1 MVEVRQSHRG
11 FQYGGAGDF
20 PLVSGLSPKELSRR
34 RSAVRGL
41 TGECDFNHTLSAKV
55 TGECVCLWIGKRRSV
70 MEGKGPGAGQWTST
84 QAYVLSVICLL
95 VGVAVGYLVR
105 GSAPAPDN
113 VAAHAPISAGES
125 LPAPGASQ
133 QPTTEQL
140 RQMADTQA
148 QPLLKQLES
157 DPRNSALLYQ
167 IGNLYYDAQQ
177 YPEAVKYY
185 ENSLQIDPKATD
197 VRTDM
202 ATAYH
207 LMGQSD
213 RAIQEYDAVLK
224 IDGKHANALFNEGM
238 VKWQDKMHLKGA
250 IASWKRLL
258 DPHPDYTQRDRVEK
272 LIAQAEQHLT
282 IKPGSEAAK

>member
-1 MVEVRQSHRG
+1 ME
-11 FQYGGAGDF
+11 A
-20 PLVSGLSPKELSRR
+20 KE
-34 RSAVRGL
+34 
-41 TGECDFNHTLSAKV
+41 
-55 TGECVCLWIGKRRSV
+55 
-70 MEGKGPGAGQWTST
+70 PGAGQWTST
-84 QAYVLSVICLL
+84 QAYVLSVIGLL
-95 VGVAVGYLVR
+95 LGVAVGYLVR
-105 GSAPAPDN
+105 GSAASN
-113 VAAHAPISAGES
+113 NTATQTRAAATEQSLAPIR
-125 LPAPGASQ
+125 GAQ
-133 QPTTEQL
+133 QPTVEQL

-157 DPRNSALLYQ
+157 DPKNSGLLYQ

-238 VKWQDKMHLKGA
+238 VKWQDKMDLKGA

-258 DPHPDYTQRDRVEK
+258 DAHPDYANRDQVEK
-272 LIAQAEQHLT
+272 LIAQAGQHLT

>member
-1 MVEVRQSHRG
+1 MQG
-11 FQYGGAGDF
+11 KG
-20 PLVSGLSPKELSRR
+20 
-34 RSAVRGL
+34 
-41 TGECDFNHTLSAKV
+41 TGE
-55 TGECVCLWIGKRRSV
+55 
-70 MEGKGPGAGQWTST
+70 WTST
-84 QAYVLSVICLL
+84 RAYVLSVICLL

-105 GSAPAPDN
+105 GSAPSADNMVQARAVAPE
-113 VAAHAPISAGES
+113 AALSS
-125 LPAPGASQ
+125 APGTQS
-133 QPTTEQL
+133 TVEQL

-157 DPRNSALLYQ
+157 DPKNSALLYQ
-167 IGNLYYDAQQ
+167 IGNFYYDAQQ

-185 ENSLQIDPKATD
+185 GQSLEIDPRATD

-207 LMGQSD
+207 LMGQPE

-238 VKWQDKMHLKGA
+238 VKWQDKKDLNGA

-258 DPHPDYTQRDRVEK
+258 EVHPDYPQRDNVEK

-282 IKPGSEAAK
+282 MKTSK

>member
-1 MVEVRQSHRG
+1 
-11 FQYGGAGDF
+11 
-20 PLVSGLSPKELSRR
+20 
-34 RSAVRGL
+34 
-41 TGECDFNHTLSAKV
+41 
-55 TGECVCLWIGKRRSV
+55 

-95 VGVAVGYLVR
+95 LGVAVGYLVR
-105 GSAPAPDN
+105 GSAPSNNNATQAR
-113 VAAHAPISAGES
+113 AAATES
-125 LPAPGASQ
+125 LPEPMGAAQ
-133 QPTTEQL
+133 QPSVEQL

-157 DPRNSALLYQ
+157 DPKNSALLYQ

-185 ENSLQIDPKATD
+185 ENSLKIDPKATD

-207 LMGQSD
+207 LMGQPD

-238 VKWQDKMHLKGA
+238 VKWQDKMDLNGA
-250 IASWKRLL
+250 IASWRRLL
-258 DPHPDYTQRDRVEK
+258 EVHPDYAQRDRVEK

>member
-1 MVEVRQSHRG
+1 
-11 FQYGGAGDF
+11 
-20 PLVSGLSPKELSRR
+20 
-34 RSAVRGL
+34 
-41 TGECDFNHTLSAKV
+41 
-55 TGECVCLWIGKRRSV
+55 
-70 MEGKGPGAGQWTST
+70 MEGNEPGAGRWTST

-95 VGVAVGYLVR
+95 LGVAVGYLVR
-105 GSAPAPDN
+105 GSAPSNSTATQPG
-113 VAAHAPISAGES
+113 AGVTES
-125 LPAPGASQ
+125 LPSSMAGGQ
-133 QPTTEQL
+133 QPSPEQL

-157 DPRNSALLYQ
+157 DPKNSTLLYQ

-185 ENSLQIDPKATD
+185 ENSLKIDPKATD

-238 VKWQDKMHLKGA
+238 VKWQDKMDLNGA
-250 IASWKRLL
+250 IALWKRLL
-258 DPHPDYTQRDRVEK
+258 EAHPDYAQRDRVEK

-282 IKPGSEAAK
+282 IKPGSETAK

>member
-1 MVEVRQSHRG
+1 
-11 FQYGGAGDF
+11 
-20 PLVSGLSPKELSRR
+20 
-34 RSAVRGL
+34 
-41 TGECDFNHTLSAKV
+41 
-55 TGECVCLWIGKRRSV
+55 
-70 MEGKGPGAGQWTST
+70 MEGNEAGAGQWTGR

-105 GSAPAPDN
+105 GSAPSNNTPTQVRAS
-113 VAAHAPISAGES
+113 SAES
-125 LPAPGASQ
+125 LPASMAGGQ
-133 QPTTEQL
+133 QPSAGEL

-148 QPLLKQLES
+148 QPLLRQLEG
-157 DPRNSALLYQ
+157 DPRNSTLLYQ

-224 IDGKHANALFNEGM
+224 IDSKHANALFNEGM
-238 VKWQDKMHLKGA
+238 VKWQDKKDLKGA

-258 DPHPDYTQRDRVEK
+258 DAHPDYAQRDRVEK

>member
-1 MVEVRQSHRG
+1 
-11 FQYGGAGDF
+11 
-20 PLVSGLSPKELSRR
+20 
-34 RSAVRGL
+34 
-41 TGECDFNHTLSAKV
+41 
-55 TGECVCLWIGKRRSV
+55 
-70 MEGKGPGAGQWTST
+70 MEGKAPGAGQWTST

-95 VGVAVGYLVR
+95 LGVAVGYLVR
-105 GSAPAPDN
+105 GSAPSNNALTQ
-113 VAAHAPISAGES
+113 VRASSAES
-125 LPAPGASQ
+125 LPASMAGGQ
-133 QPTTEQL
+133 QPGVGEL

-157 DPRNSALLYQ
+157 DPKNSTLLYQ

-213 RAIQEYDAVLK
+213 RAIHEYDAVLK
-224 IDGKHANALFNEGM
+224 IDGRHANALFNEGM
-238 VKWQDKMHLKGA
+238 VKWQDKMDLKGA
-250 IASWKRLL
+250 ISSWKRLL
-258 DPHPDYTQRDRVEK
+258 DAHPDYAQRDRVEK

-282 IKPGSEAAK
+282 IKPGSEATK

>member
-1 MVEVRQSHRG
+1 
-11 FQYGGAGDF
+11 
-20 PLVSGLSPKELSRR
+20 
-34 RSAVRGL
+34 
-41 TGECDFNHTLSAKV
+41 
-55 TGECVCLWIGKRRSV
+55 
-70 MEGKGPGAGQWTST
+70 MEGKGPGAGQWTGR

-105 GSAPAPDN
+105 GSAPSNSTPTQVRA
-113 VAAHAPISAGES
+113 SSTES
-125 LPAPGASQ
+125 LPAPLAGDQ
-133 QPTTEQL
+133 QPSGGEL

-148 QPLLKQLES
+148 QPLLKQLKS
-157 DPRNSALLYQ
+157 DPRNSTLLYQ

-185 ENSLQIDPKATD
+185 EKSLQIDPKATD

-238 VKWQDKMHLKGA
+238 VKWQDKMDLNGA
-250 IASWKRLL
+250 IASWRRLL
-258 DPHPDYTQRDRVEK
+258 DGHPDYAQRDRVEK

-282 IKPGSEAAK
+282 SKPGSEAAK

>member
-1 MVEVRQSHRG
+1 
-11 FQYGGAGDF
+11 
-20 PLVSGLSPKELSRR
+20 
-34 RSAVRGL
+34 
-41 TGECDFNHTLSAKV
+41 
-55 TGECVCLWIGKRRSV
+55 
-70 MEGKGPGAGQWTST
+70 MEGKGPAAGQWTST

-95 VGVAVGYLVR
+95 VGVAVGYLAR
-105 GSAPAPDN
+105 GSAPSTNNASLQARMDTG
-113 VAAHAPISAGES
+113 AG
-125 LPAPGASQ
+125 LPASSAAQ
-133 QPTTEQL
+133 QPTPDQL
-140 RQMADTQA
+140 RHMADAQA

-157 DPRNSALLYQ
+157 EPKNSALLYQ

-185 ENSLQIDPKATD
+185 ERSLEIDPKATD

-207 LMGQSD
+207 LMGQPD

-238 VKWQDKMHLKGA
+238 VKWQDKTDLKGA

-258 DPHPDYTQRDRVEK
+258 EAHPDYAQRDNVER

-282 IKPGSEAAK
+282 MKAETK

>member
-1 MVEVRQSHRG
+1 
-11 FQYGGAGDF
+11 
-20 PLVSGLSPKELSRR
+20 
-34 RSAVRGL
+34 
-41 TGECDFNHTLSAKV
+41 
-55 TGECVCLWIGKRRSV
+55 
-70 MEGKGPGAGQWTST
+70 MEGNGPGAGQWTST

-95 VGVAVGYLVR
+95 LGVAVGYLVR
-105 GSAPAPDN
+105 GSASSNNTATEAR
-113 VAAHAPISAGES
+113 AAATES
-125 LPAPGASQ
+125 LSSPGGGVQ
-133 QPTTEQL
+133 QPTVEQL

-157 DPRNSALLYQ
+157 DPKNSVLLYQ

-185 ENSLQIDPKATD
+185 DNSLKIDPKATD

-207 LMGQSD
+207 LMGQPD

-238 VKWQDKMHLKGA
+238 VKWQDKMDFSGA
-250 IASWKRLL
+250 IALWKRLL
-258 DPHPDYTQRDRVEK
+258 EVHPDYAQRDRVEK

-282 IKPGSEAAK
+282 IKPGSEAK

>member
-1 MVEVRQSHRG
+1 
-11 FQYGGAGDF
+11 
-20 PLVSGLSPKELSRR
+20 
-34 RSAVRGL
+34 
-41 TGECDFNHTLSAKV
+41 
-55 TGECVCLWIGKRRSV
+55 
-70 MEGKGPGAGQWTST
+70 MEGNEPGAGQWTGR

-105 GSAPAPDN
+105 GSAPSNNTPTQVRAS
-113 VAAHAPISAGES
+113 SAES
-125 LPAPGASQ
+125 LPASMAGGQ
-133 QPTTEQL
+133 QPSAGEL

-148 QPLLKQLES
+148 QPLLRQLEG
-157 DPRNSALLYQ
+157 DPRNSTLLYQ

-185 ENSLQIDPKATD
+185 QNSLQIDPKATD

-238 VKWQDKMHLKGA
+238 VKWQDKMDLNGA

-258 DPHPDYTQRDRVEK
+258 DAHPDYAQRDRVEK

>member
-1 MVEVRQSHRG
+1 
-11 FQYGGAGDF
+11 
-20 PLVSGLSPKELSRR
+20 
-34 RSAVRGL
+34 
-41 TGECDFNHTLSAKV
+41 
-55 TGECVCLWIGKRRSV
+55 

-95 VGVAVGYLVR
+95 LGVAVGYLVR
-105 GSAPAPDN
+105 GSAAPN
-113 VAAHAPISAGES
+113 NTSMQARAAATEQ
-125 LPAPGASQ
+125 LPAPMGAAQ
-133 QPTTEQL
+133 QPSVEQL

-148 QPLLKQLES
+148 QPLIKQLES
-157 DPRNSALLYQ
+157 DPKNSALLYQ

-185 ENSLQIDPKATD
+185 ENSLKIDPKATD

-207 LMGQSD
+207 LMGQPD

-238 VKWQDKMHLKGA
+238 VKWQDKMDLNGA
-250 IASWKRLL
+250 IALWKRLL
-258 DPHPDYTQRDRVEK
+258 EVHPDYAQRDRVEK